1 MRKGYGRIVSL
12 LRRVMGASLPQLG
25 KKFGRYISGTMN
37 YEIFSGPEKRYQNR
51 TVNEKKGKIGDM
63 EEKQLSVETIQG
75 AIAGKPDAVQKVID
89 HYSAYIDDLC
99 TIEEQQR
106 DGTMKKVL
114 DEDMRQHVILKLIEA
129 LPEFDL

>member
-1 MRKGYGRIVSL
+1 MRNGYGRIVSL

-25 KKFGRYISGTMN
+25 KKFGRHISGTMN

-75 AIAGKPDAVQKVID
+75 AVAGKPDAVQKVID

>member
-1 MRKGYGRIVSL
+1 
-12 LRRVMGASLPQLG
+12 
-25 KKFGRYISGTMN
+25 
-37 YEIFSGPEKRYQNR
+37 
-51 TVNEKKGKIGDM
+51 M

-75 AIAGKPDAVQKVID
+75 AVAGKPDVVQKVID